1 MKKVIYLFLMVVL
14 SVSCFD
20 DFLTEEP
27 ETLVTNNNFWQNE
40 KDVESAVYGMHR
52 WFRWVIGRVDVHYR
66 DRGLPFDNLGS
77 WANISNNDLSRFT
90 PDDPNTYWGYEYELV
105 AEANT
110 IADNI
115 GRANM
120 PQERYNFYLGQ
131 VLTIRAWSYFYI
143 IRNWG
148 DAPYIIHA
156 EDVGERGRMAWQD
169 IADAIIDDLKLAVGY
184 LPRVNDLRDSEGRM
198 IDSKQ
203 VPSRGTAFAIMAQV
217 YAWKAALNNEPELN
231 KLAIAACDS
240 VIDSG
245 SYALVGSIKDVC
257 ERVMLGNS
265 EEGIFE
271 IDYRNT
277 EDDLKSGGSYLA
289 AFCQSWPIMPN
300 RTPAT
305 KRRGLRLDNTTV
317 YKMYPD
323 KSDQRREEYFYK
335 LDSMAG
341 VSTSITQGAVYVRK
355 LRHILLYTSG
365 SEIGQLKSFEDNE
378 IIIRLADMIL
388 LRAELKA
395 KTGDTD
401 GAIRDLNRDRN
412 RAGVRDYSLADGDL
426 QDVIADER
434 DRELFCEGIST
445 RYFDIM
451 RNGTFREKL
460 RGNFKTLTEQDVAD
474 GALYYPVARQAFEDN
489 TLMRQT
495 SYWKRNGFSF

>member
-217 YAWKAALNNEPELN
+217 YAWKAALNNEP
-231 KLAIAACDS
+231 
-240 VIDSG
+240 
-245 SYALVGSIKDVC
+245 
-257 ERVMLGNS
+257 
-265 EEGIFE
+265 
-271 IDYRNT
+271 
-277 EDDLKSGGSYLA
+277 
-289 AFCQSWPIMPN
+289 
-300 RTPAT
+300 
-305 KRRGLRLDNTTV
+305 
-317 YKMYPD
+317 
-323 KSDQRREEYFYK
+323 
-335 LDSMAG
+335 
-341 VSTSITQGAVYVRK
+341 
-355 LRHILLYTSG
+355 
-365 SEIGQLKSFEDNE
+365 
-378 IIIRLADMIL
+378 
-388 LRAELKA
+388 
-395 KTGDTD
+395 
-401 GAIRDLNRDRN
+401 
-412 RAGVRDYSLADGDL
+412 
-426 QDVIADER
+426 
-434 DRELFCEGIST
+434 
-445 RYFDIM
+445 
-451 RNGTFREKL
+451 
-460 RGNFKTLTEQDVAD
+460 
-474 GALYYPVARQAFEDN
+474 
-489 TLMRQT
+489 
-495 SYWKRNGFSF
+495 